1 MVTAIELS
9 CYIIFFH
16 HIRHHNNTVA
26 TAVVSQSVLKQRN
39 RTNAISM
46 LGLFITFFL
55 EVCFII
61 FVGIITTLFDQEW
74 IREYPSALKDIDFAL
89 VPWIQILTSS
99 PIKQFRQKISTRDQ
113 HIELNRPIGKGISP
127 GDPINRKTE

>member
-1 MVTAIELS
+1 MMSLDRKDIAVLFSGIGVMVIALELS

-26 TAVVSQSVLKQRN
+26 TAVLSQSVLKQRN

-46 LGLFITFFL
+46 LGLFITFIL
-55 EVCFII
+55 EVCFVIL
-61 FVGIITTLFDQEW
+61 VGIISTVFDQEW
-74 IREYPSALKDIDFAL
+74 FREYPSALKGFDFAL

-99 PIKQFRQKISTRDQ
+99 PIKQFRQKMSGQ
-113 HIELNRPIGKGISP
+113 VHHME
-127 GDPINRKTE
+127 